1 MDAGTVT
8 PLQAVVASTLLPSTR
23 AILRPRRNLRYSPSM
38 MRSLTAASNGDDE

>member
-23 AILRPRRNLRYSPSM
+23 SIRRLRRNLHYSLST
-38 MRSLTAASNGDDE
+38 MRSLTAAS